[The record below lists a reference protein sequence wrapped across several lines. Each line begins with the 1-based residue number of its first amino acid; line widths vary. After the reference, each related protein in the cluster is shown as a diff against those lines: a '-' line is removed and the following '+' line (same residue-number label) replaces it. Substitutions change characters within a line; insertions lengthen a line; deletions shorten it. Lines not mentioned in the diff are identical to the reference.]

1 MGTCVKHMGGII
13 VALLVSSVVRVSVAC
28 AQTSYVDRMDWLL
41 GDVFIA
47 VDTASGSKDA
57 VLDMVIRWK
66 DRPSADRQHAVCI
79 QPVLMSQD
87 SSDQFGFAPIY
98 IDGKIRSKAIARE
111 EVLNR
116 RAVHRP
122 DSCFVIEVGK
132 DAPLAVR
139 YRSSLPY
146 DRAML
151 DGSIVL
157 YEVVHGCADCLEGMD
172 TLVLSEVLPRYEPRF
187 GPDFMVSPDG
197 NEKRRERRFRADLA
211 FMVNLS
217 RIDPEYK
224 DNAEALDGIV
234 ESIRTAMNDTVYTV
248 RAVRFMGFASPEG
261 PERFNTLL
269 AGRRAASLADYIVET
284 SRGMLPDSIIMVE
297 GGAEDWDGFFAAVDG
312 NQSVAGNR
320 SVAAVRASLTAD
332 NRDSCERVLRAD
344 RNLFNVLRT
353 DILPALR
360 RTEYTIEYDVR
371 DFSPEEAERLWQEH
385 PEWLSINEL
394 YSVAELYGDDDPRY
408 IEVLLAAARTYPADV
423 AAVHNA
429 AMALCR
435 SGMSVEAV
443 SLLSG
448 RYEPGLLNTLGIIYA
463 GEEMYDEALNA
474 FRLAMDAG
482 SEDAGRNLAELGQ
495 VLEQL

>member
-187 GPDFMVSPDG
+187 GPDFMV
-197 NEKRRERRFRADLA
+197 
-211 FMVNLS
+211 NLS
-217 RIDPEYK
+217 SIDPEYK
-224 DNAEALDGIV
+224 DYAEALDGLV

-248 RAVRFMGFASPEG
+248 RAVRFMGFASPEC

-344 RNLFNVLRT
+344 RKLFNVLRT

-394 YSVAELYGDDDPRY
+394 YSQCIMPRW
-408 IEVLLAAARTYPADV
+408 LS
-423 AAVHNA
+423 AVP
-429 AMALCR
+429 
-435 SGMSVEAV
+435 E
-443 SLLSG
+443 
-448 RYEPGLLNTLGIIYA
+448 
-463 GEEMYDEALNA
+463 
-474 FRLAMDAG
+474 
-482 SEDAGRNLAELGQ
+482 
-495 VLEQL
+495 

>member
-1 MGTCVKHMGGII
+1 MGTCVKHIGGII

-79 QPVLMSQD
+79 QPVLMSKD

-269 AGRRAASLADYIVET
+269 AGRRAASLADYI
-284 SRGMLPDSIIMVE
+284 G
-297 GGAEDWDGFFAAVDG
+297 
-312 NQSVAGNR
+312 
-320 SVAAVRASLTAD
+320 
-332 NRDSCERVLRAD
+332 
-344 RNLFNVLRT
+344 